1 MGGGSAETT
10 APNRRIMWTMLKWAT
25 LSHPPMSMPRVWVGV
40 FAASHGEVQAMPM
53 PTGSASA
60 MSAGRS
66 RGRSRRARAAGC
78 SAAPTHAASAPAST
92 ASPSVTRPG
101 SPTAK
106 GHHHSTWLHPSSRQP
121 ASRTRRGSSRD
132 VGTRSTSRVPT
143 TTPAA
148 PSSSSVRRP
157 SSTRSAAIVAKTR
170 PRTTRRGTGDT
181 ARRGA
186 DAGGDVRG
194 LDRTSTDADTRGFS
208 LSCRDQAV
216 CRPSRPRCA
225 GNGLATL

>member
-25 LSHPPMSMPRVWVGV
+25 LSQPPMSMPRVWVGV
-40 FAASHGEVQAMPM
+40 FAASHGAVQAMPI

-60 MSAGRS
+60 RSAGRS

-132 VGTRSTSRVPT
+132 VGTSSTSRVPT
-143 TTPAA
+143 TTPARAVEQLGEA
-148 PSSSSVRRP
+148 PEQHEV
-157 SSTRSAAIVAKTR
+157 
-170 PRTTRRGTGDT
+170 
-181 ARRGA
+181 
-186 DAGGDVRG
+186 GGDRREHETPHDPPGHGRHGAPRG
-194 LDRTSTDADTRGFS
+194 GRG
-208 LSCRDQAV
+208 R
-216 CRPSRPRCA
+216 
-225 GNGLATL
+225 